1 MAKVTGS
8 TKPNL
13 YKRIVSYFRNVWL
26 ELKRVVWPGRAEV
39 YNSSVVVIAT
49 LLFFIAFT
57 FLVDSVV
64 IYIIGLVGG
73 IGG

>member
-1 MAKVTGS
+1 MAKVTGA

-13 YKRIVSYFRNVWL
+13 FKRILGYFRNVWL
-26 ELKRVVWPGRAEV
+26 ELKRVVWPGRTEV
-39 YNSSVVVIAT
+39 YNSSIVVIAT

-57 FLVDSVV
+57 FLVDSAV
-64 IYIIGLVGG
+64 IYIIGLVGE